1 MDLEQRVATDNPG
14 TLIMSLSGQRVPC
27 PQRRGFA
34 QYQHLDA
41 IIIDCFV
48 DIFVPVS
55 QPAIPATGS
64 PIVIDAAPSMD
75 EGSLPR
81 PRTAMP
87 LLMAVTV
94 CVGIG
99 AGVGGMCLGLLLHV
113 IQHWA
118 YGYSMHGVV
127 ASTPKRR
134 VEALLACG
142 CVGGLGWWAMYRFGK
157 PLVSVNNALKADDPR
172 TPVMSTAVNALLQI
186 ITVGLG
192 SPLGREGAPR
202 EVGATFA
209 GWLSHRIGL
218 TPQESRVM
226 VACGAGAGL
235 AAVYNVPLSGTL
247 FTLEVLLGTFAS
259 PAAIPALLTSVIA
272 ATVAWIG
279 LGNDA
284 QYSVPVFE
292 LSDSLMAW
300 SILIGPLFGFAAYGF
315 SRLEALARS
324 HAPRDWRLLPSCLLA
339 FLIIGMAAIFYPE
352 LLGNGKGPIQL
363 GFNDDVS
370 IQLAAILLVLKL
382 LALMLSL
389 RAGAQGGLLTP
400 GMSIGAMLAIVAGG
414 WWNHAFPIVPLSAY
428 AIVGAAAFLAASM
441 RMPIT
446 AIMLA
451 VELTHVDHDYLFPV
465 VFAVAGSSAALRIC
479 IRRFDTVHVPSMTL
493 HKE

>member
-1 MDLEQRVATDNPG
+1 MYLCECRDLFHRRQEARIVTDAVQP
-14 TLIMSLSGQRVPC
+14 
-27 PQRRGFA
+27 
-34 QYQHLDA
+34 LDESS
-41 IIIDCFV
+41 V
-48 DIFVPVS
+48 
-55 QPAIPATGS
+55 
-64 PIVIDAAPSMD
+64 
-75 EGSLPR
+75 PR

-99 AGVGGMCLGLLLHV
+99 SGIGGMCLGLLLHV

-118 YGYSMHGVV
+118 YGYSMHKLLSTQSFLQGVV
-127 ASTPKRR
+127 ASTPERR
-134 VEALLACG
+134 VVALLACG
-142 CVGGLGWWAMYRFGK
+142 AVAGLGWWALYRFAK
-157 PLVSVNNALKADDPR
+157 PLVNVNKALKSDDPR
-172 TPVMSTAVNALLQI
+172 TPIVATTVNALLQI
-186 ITVGLG
+186 VTVGLG
-192 SPLGREGAPR
+192 SPLGRESAPR

-235 AAVYNVPLSGTL
+235 AAVYNVPLTGTL

-259 PAAIPALLTSVIA
+259 AAAIPALLTSVIA

-284 QYSVPVFE
+284 QYSVPLFQ
-292 LSDSLMAW
+292 LNYSLMAW
-300 SILIGPLFGFAAYGF
+300 SALIGPLFGFAAYGF
-315 SRLEALARS
+315 SRLEASARS

-339 FLIIGMAAIFYPE
+339 FLLIGVAAIFYPE

-363 GFNDDVS
+363 GFNDGVS
-370 IQLAAILLVLKL
+370 LQLAGTLLVFKT
-382 LALMLSL
+382 LALLVSL
-389 RAGAQGGLLTP
+389 RAGANGGLLTP

-414 WWNHAFPIVPLSAY
+414 LWNHAFPVVPLSAY
-428 AIVGAAAFLAASM
+428 AIVGAAAFIAASM
-441 RMPIT
+441 RMPVT
-446 AIMLA
+446 AIVLA
-451 VELTHVDHDYLFPV
+451 LEVTRVDHDYLFPV

-479 IRRFDTVHVPSMTL
+479 IRRFDTVHIPSITL

>member
-1 MDLEQRVATDNPG
+1 MGFPG
-14 TLIMSLSGQRVPC
+14 THNVTFPRQPLHAAARSTNV
-27 PQRRGFA
+27 
-34 QYQHLDA
+34 
-41 IIIDCFV
+41 IIDCFAE
-48 DIFVPVS
+48 IFMRTSTARPRT
-55 QPAIPATGS
+55 ATGS
-64 PIVIDAAPSMD
+64 QHVTDALSP
-75 EGSLPR
+75 PVTVNPPQ

-87 LLMAVTV
+87 VLMATTV
-94 CVGIG
+94 CVGII
-99 AGVGGMCLGLLLHV
+99 AGVGGMCLGLLLHF
-113 IQHWA
+113 IQHVA
-118 YGYSMHGVV
+118 YGYSMHRLLSTQSFLQGVTN
-127 ASTPKRR
+127 STPERR
-134 VEALLACG
+134 VEALLICG
-142 CVGGLGWWAMYRFGK
+142 IVAGVGWWAVYRFAK
-157 PLVSVNNALKADDPR
+157 PLIHVNKALKSDDPR
-172 TPVMSTAVNALLQI
+172 TPVMATIVNALLQI

-247 FTLEVLLGTFAS
+247 FTLEVLLGTFS
-259 PAAIPALLTSVIA
+259 TSAAIPALLTSVIA

-284 QYSVPVFE
+284 QYTAPMFQ

-300 SILIGPLFGFAAYGF
+300 SIFIGPIFGFAAYGF
-315 SRLEALARS
+315 SRLVDMARD
-324 HAPRDWRLLPSCLLA
+324 HAPRNWRLLPTCLLA
-339 FLIIGMAAIFYPE
+339 FGLIGVVAIFYPQ

-363 GFNDDVS
+363 GFDDGVDL
-370 IQLAAILLVLKL
+370 QLAAILLILKAAAIL
-382 LALMLSL
+382 VSL
-389 RAGAQGGLLTP
+389 RAGAGGGLLTP
-400 GMSIGAMLAIVAGG
+400 GMSLGAMLAIVAGG
-414 WWNHAFPIVPLSAY
+414 LWNHGFPAVPLGAY

-446 AIMLA
+446 AIVMA
-451 VELTHVDHDYLFPV
+451 VELTRVDHDYLFPV

-479 IRRFDTVHVPSMTL
+479 IRRFDKAHTPSIVL

>member
-1 MDLEQRVATDNPG
+1 VTDAVQP
-14 TLIMSLSGQRVPC
+14 
-27 PQRRGFA
+27 
-34 QYQHLDA
+34 LDESS
-41 IIIDCFV
+41 V
-48 DIFVPVS
+48 
-55 QPAIPATGS
+55 
-64 PIVIDAAPSMD
+64 
-75 EGSLPR
+75 PR

-99 AGVGGMCLGLLLHV
+99 AGIGGMCLGLLLHV

-118 YGYSMHGVV
+118 YGYSMHKLLSTQSFLQGVV
-127 ASTPKRR
+127 ASTPERR
-134 VEALLACG
+134 VLVLLVCG
-142 CVGGLGWWAMYRFGK
+142 AVAGLGWWALYRFAK
-157 PLVSVNNALKADDPR
+157 PLVNVNNALKSDDPR
-172 TPVMSTAVNALLQI
+172 TPMFATIANALLQI
-186 ITVGLG
+186 VTVGLG

-259 PAAIPALLTSVIA
+259 AAAIPALLTSVVA

-279 LGNDA
+279 LGNET
-284 QYSVPVFE
+284 QYSVPTFQ
-292 LSDSLMAW
+292 LNDSLLAW
-300 SILIGPLFGFAAYGF
+300 SMLIGPLFGFAAYGF
-315 SRLEALARS
+315 SRLEAAARRQ
-324 HAPRDWRLLPSCLLA
+324 APHDWRLLPSCLLA
-339 FLIIGMAAIFYPE
+339 FLLIGVAAIFYPE

-363 GFNDDVS
+363 GFNDGVS
-370 IQLAAILLVLKL
+370 LPLAATLLVFKT
-382 LALMLSL
+382 LALLISL
-389 RAGAQGGLLTP
+389 RAGANGGLLTP

-414 WWNHAFPIVPLSAY
+414 LWNHAFPVVPLSAY

-446 AIMLA
+446 AIVLA
-451 VELTHVDHDYLFPV
+451 VELTRVDHDYLFPV

-479 IRRFDTVHVPSMTL
+479 IRRFDTVHVPSMAL

>member
-1 MDLEQRVATDNPG
+1 MRSAAT
-14 TLIMSLSGQRVPC
+14 
-27 PQRRGFA
+27 
-34 QYQHLDA
+34 
-41 IIIDCFV
+41 IIGCFTKF
-48 DIFVPVS
+48 FVPVS
-55 QPAIPATGS
+55 QPPWRSEAL
-64 PIVIDAAPSMD
+64 IVTDAAQPMD

-99 AGVGGMCLGLLLHV
+99 AGVGGMCLGLLLHF

-118 YGYSMHGVV
+118 YGYSMHRFLSTQSFLQGVV
-127 ASTPKRR
+127 DSTPERR
-134 VEALLACG
+134 VAALLACG
-142 CVGGLGWWAMYRFGK
+142 CVGGLGWWAMYRFAK

-172 TPVMSTAVNALLQI
+172 TPIVSTTVNALLQI

-315 SRLEALARS
+315 SRLEASARS
-324 HAPRDWRLLPSCLLA
+324 HAPHDWRLLPSCLLA
-339 FLIIGMAAIFYPE
+339 FLMIGAAAIFYPE

-370 IQLAAILLVLKL
+370 IQLAATLLILKL
-382 LALMLSL
+382 SALLICL

-414 WWNHAFPIVPLSAY
+414 LWNHAFPVVPLSAY

-451 VELTHVDHDYLFPV
+451 VELTRVDHDYLFPV

-479 IRRFDTVHVPSMTL
+479 IRRFDKVHMPSMTL

>member
-1 MDLEQRVATDNPG
+1 VT
-14 TLIMSLSGQRVPC
+14 
-27 PQRRGFA
+27 
-34 QYQHLDA
+34 
-41 IIIDCFV
+41 
-48 DIFVPVS
+48 
-55 QPAIPATGS
+55 
-64 PIVIDAAPSMD
+64 DAAQPLD
-75 EGSLPR
+75 EISLAR

-87 LLMAVTV
+87 TLMAVTV
-94 CVGIG
+94 CVGVV
-99 AGVGGMCLGLLLHV
+99 AGIGGMCLGLMLHF

-118 YGYSMHGVV
+118 YGYSIHKLLSTQSFLEGVT
-127 ASTPKRR
+127 ASSPERR
-134 VEALLACG
+134 VIVLLACG
-142 CVGGLGWWAMYRFGK
+142 CVAGIGWWALHRFSK
-157 PLVSVNNALKADDPR
+157 PLVSVNEAIKSDDPR
-172 TPVMSTAVNALLQI
+172 TPIFSTVVNALLQI
-186 ITVGLG
+186 VTVGLG

-259 PAAIPALLTSVIA
+259 AAAIPALLTSVVA

-284 QYSVPVFE
+284 QYSVPVFA

-315 SRLEALARS
+315 SRLEGGARRR
-324 HAPRDWRLLPSCLLA
+324 APKDWRVLPSCLFA
-339 FLIIGMAAIFYPE
+339 FLLIGLMAIYYPQ

-363 GFNDDVS
+363 GFNDGVTLP
-370 IQLAAILLVLKL
+370 LAGTLLVLKM
-382 LALMLSL
+382 LAILVSL
-389 RAGAQGGLLTP
+389 RAGAGGGLLTP
-400 GMSIGAMLAIVAGG
+400 GMSIGAMLAIFAGG
-414 WWNHAFPIVPLSAY
+414 LWNHAFPIVPLGAY

-446 AIMLA
+446 AIVLA
-451 VELTHVDHDYLFPV
+451 VELTRVNHDYLFPV

-479 IRRFDTVHVPSMTL
+479 MRRFDNVHMPSMML

>member
-1 MDLEQRVATDNPG
+1 
-14 TLIMSLSGQRVPC
+14 
-27 PQRRGFA
+27 
-34 QYQHLDA
+34 
-41 IIIDCFV
+41 
-48 DIFVPVS
+48 
-55 QPAIPATGS
+55 
-64 PIVIDAAPSMD
+64 
-75 EGSLPR
+75 
-81 PRTAMP
+81 
-87 LLMAVTV
+87 
-94 CVGIG
+94 
-99 AGVGGMCLGLLLHV
+99 
-113 IQHWA
+113 
-118 YGYSMHGVV
+118 
-127 ASTPKRR
+127 
-134 VEALLACG
+134 
-142 CVGGLGWWAMYRFGK
+142 MYRFAR
-157 PLVSVNNALKADDPR
+157 PLVNVPTALKSDDPR
-172 TPVMSTAVNALLQI
+172 TPIFSTIANALLQI

-272 ATVAWIG
+272 ATVAWVG

-300 SILIGPLFGFAAYGF
+300 SIMIGPIFGFAAYGF
-315 SRLEALARS
+315 SRLEQSARR
-324 HAPRDWRLLPSCLLA
+324 HAPHDWRLLPGCLAA
-339 FLIIGMAAIFYPE
+339 FLIIGLVAIFYPE

-370 IQLAAILLVLKL
+370 LQLAATLLVLKVLVL
-382 LALMLSL
+382 LLSL
-389 RAGAQGGLLTP
+389 RAGANGGLLTP

-414 WWNHAFPIVPLSAY
+414 LWNHAFPGVPLSAY
-428 AIVGAAAFLAASM
+428 AVVGAAAFLAASM

-446 AIMLA
+446 AIVMAL
-451 VELTHVDHDYLFPV
+451 ELTRVNHDYLFPV

-479 IRRFDTVHVPSMTL
+479 IRRFDRVHLPSITL

>member
-1 MDLEQRVATDNPG
+1 MTDAVQP
-14 TLIMSLSGQRVPC
+14 
-27 PQRRGFA
+27 
-34 QYQHLDA
+34 LDA
-41 IIIDCFV
+41 
-48 DIFVPVS
+48 S
-55 QPAIPATGS
+55 SPAH
-64 PIVIDAAPSMD
+64 
-75 EGSLPR
+75 R
-81 PRTAMP
+81 RTAMP
-87 LLMAVTV
+87 MLMAVTV
-94 CVGIG
+94 CVGVG
-99 AGVGGMCLGLLLHV
+99 AGLSGMCLGLLLHF

-118 YGYSMHGVV
+118 YGYSMHRLLGMQSFLQGV
-127 ASTPKRR
+127 AESTPERR
-134 VEALLACG
+134 VIVLLICG
-142 CVGGLGWWAMYRFGK
+142 GIAGLGWWAIYRFAR
-157 PLVSVNNALKADDPR
+157 PLVSVPTALKSDDPR
-172 TPVMSTAVNALLQI
+172 TPIFSTTANALLQI

-272 ATVAWIG
+272 ATVAWVG

-284 QYSVPVFE
+284 QYSVPVFQ

-300 SILIGPLFGFAAYGF
+300 SILIGPIFGFAAYGF
-315 SRLEALARS
+315 SRLEQSARH
-324 HAPRDWRLLPSCLLA
+324 HAPHDWRLLPGCLVA
-339 FLIIGMAAIFYPE
+339 FLIIGLAAIFYPE

-370 IQLAAILLVLKL
+370 LQLAATLLVLKVLVL
-382 LALMLSL
+382 LLSL
-389 RAGAQGGLLTP
+389 RAGANGGLLTP
-400 GMSIGAMLAIVAGG
+400 GMSVGAMLAIVAGG
-414 WWNHAFPIVPLSAY
+414 LWNHAFPGVPLSAY
-428 AIVGAAAFLAASM
+428 AVVGAAAFLAASM

-446 AIMLA
+446 AIVMAL
-451 VELTHVDHDYLFPV
+451 ELTRVNHDYLFPV

-479 IRRFDTVHVPSMTL
+479 IRRFDSVQVPSIAL

>member
-1 MDLEQRVATDNPG
+1 VT
-14 TLIMSLSGQRVPC
+14 
-27 PQRRGFA
+27 
-34 QYQHLDA
+34 
-41 IIIDCFV
+41 
-48 DIFVPVS
+48 
-55 QPAIPATGS
+55 
-64 PIVIDAAPSMD
+64 DAAQPLD
-75 EGSLPR
+75 ESSLAHR
-81 PRTAMP
+81 RSTMP
-87 LLMAVTV
+87 MLMAVTV
-94 CVGIG
+94 CVGVG
-99 AGVGGMCLGLLLHV
+99 AGVGGMCLGLLLHF

-118 YGYSMHGVV
+118 YGYSMHRLLSMQSFLQGVT
-127 ASTPKRR
+127 ASTPERR
-134 VEALLACG
+134 VIALLICG
-142 CVGGLGWWAMYRFGK
+142 CVAGLGWWALYRYAR
-157 PLVSVNNALKADDPR
+157 PLVSVPKALKSDDPR
-172 TPVMSTAVNALLQI
+172 TPIFVTIANALLQI

-202 EVGATFA
+202 EVGATLA

-247 FTLEVLLGTFAS
+247 FTLEVLLGTFATA
-259 PAAIPALLTSVIA
+259 AAIPALLTSVIA

-284 QYSVPVFE
+284 QYNVPVFE

-300 SILIGPLFGFAAYGF
+300 SILIGPIFGFAAYGF
-315 SRLEALARS
+315 SRLEQSARRN
-324 HAPRDWRLLPSCLLA
+324 APHDWRLIPGCLLA
-339 FLIIGMAAIFYPE
+339 FLIIGLAAIFYPQ

-370 IQLAAILLVLKL
+370 LQLAATLLVLKL
-382 LALMLSL
+382 LALLVSL
-389 RAGAQGGLLTP
+389 RAGANGGLLTP
-400 GMSIGAMLAIVAGG
+400 GMSLGAMLAIVLGG
-414 WWNHAFPIVPLSAY
+414 LWNHAFPIVPLSAY

-441 RMPIT
+441 RMPLT
-446 AIMLA
+446 AIVMA

-479 IRRFDTVHVPSMTL
+479 IRRFDNVHFPSIVL

>member
-1 MDLEQRVATDNPG
+1 MTDAIQP
-14 TLIMSLSGQRVPC
+14 
-27 PQRRGFA
+27 
-34 QYQHLDA
+34 LDA
-41 IIIDCFV
+41 
-48 DIFVPVS
+48 
-55 QPAIPATGS
+55 
-64 PIVIDAAPSMD
+64 
-75 EGSLPR
+75 GSLPR

-87 LLMAVTV
+87 ILMAVTV
-94 CVGIG
+94 SVGVAAG
-99 AGVGGMCLGLLLHV
+99 AGGMCLGLVLHF

-118 YGYSMHGVV
+118 YGYSMHKLLGSQSFLEGVT
-127 ASTPKRR
+127 ASSPERR
-134 VEALLACG
+134 VIVLVICG
-142 CVGGLGWWAMYRFGK
+142 GVAGLGWWALHRLAK
-157 PLVSVNNALKADDPR
+157 PLVSVTQALKSDDPR
-172 TPVMSTAVNALLQI
+172 TPILSTVMNALLQI

-218 TPQESRVM
+218 TTQESRVM

-247 FTLEVLLGTFAS
+247 FVLEVLLGTFATA
-259 PAAIPALLTSVIA
+259 AAIPALLTSVIA

-284 QYSVPVFE
+284 QYSVPMFS
-292 LSDSLMAW
+292 LSHSLMAW

-315 SRLEALARS
+315 SRLESGARGS
-324 HAPRDWRLLPSCLLA
+324 APTDWRLLPSCLLA
-339 FLIIGMAAIFYPE
+339 FLLIGLGAIFYPQ

-370 IQLAAILLVLKL
+370 IQLAATLLVLKTMAIL
-382 LALMLSL
+382 ICL
-389 RAGAQGGLLTP
+389 RAGAGGGLLTP

-414 WWNHAFPIVPLSAY
+414 LWNHAFPVVPLSAY
-428 AIVGAAAFLAASM
+428 AVVGAAAFLAASM

-446 AIMLA
+446 AIVLA
-451 VELTHVDHDYLFPV
+451 AELTRVDHDYLFPV

-479 IRRFDTVHVPSMTL
+479 IRRFDQVHVPSMFL